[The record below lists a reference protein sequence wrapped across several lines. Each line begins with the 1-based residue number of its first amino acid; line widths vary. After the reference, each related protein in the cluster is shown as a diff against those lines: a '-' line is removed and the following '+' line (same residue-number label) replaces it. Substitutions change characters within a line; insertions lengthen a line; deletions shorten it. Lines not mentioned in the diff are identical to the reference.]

1 MSRGQRGGLM
11 HNITRSNRNITR
23 SNRRKAVLRVQFAH
37 ERAWTPRGASNENAV
52 KGSDRSMWN
61 SDTPWVGGQ
70 STSRQR
76 MLERL
81 EVENAQLRGSVVE
94 LMLQIQALRDGART
108 LTGSRRGFAGKA
120 RLGWAA

>member
-1 MSRGQRGGLM
+1 M
-11 HNITRSNRNITR
+11 
-23 SNRRKAVLRVQFAH
+23 LRVQFAH
-37 ERAWTPRGASNENAV
+37 ERAWKPRGASNENAV

-81 EVENAQLRGSVVE
+81 EVENAQLRGRVVD
-94 LMLQIQALRDGART
+94 LVLQIQALCNA
-108 LTGSRRGFAGKA
+108 
-120 RLGWAA
+120 LGHPQSAIRSKSVGLINSLPAMLCR

>member
-1 MSRGQRGGLM
+1 M
-11 HNITRSNRNITR
+11 
-23 SNRRKAVLRVQFAH
+23 LRVQFAH
-37 ERAWTPRGASNENAV
+37 ERAWKPRGASNENAV

>member
-11 HNITRSNRNITR
+11 HNITR

-37 ERAWTPRGASNENAV
+37 ERAWKPRGASNENAV